1 MTIYL
6 GQNIK
11 YLRETKL
18 KVTKI
23 KFGELIDI
31 KSSTIGKYEENTN
44 RPSFE
49 VLVKLQQLFEVN
61 LHDLIFTNLESIK
74 NDQTSEPE
82 QSYHK
87 INVLDELCE
96 LRKQVEEH
104 QRQIDELRSDIDI
117 LKDKSL

>member
-6 GQNIK
+6 GQNIR

-61 LHDLIFTNLESIK
+61 LHDLIFTNLESTK
-74 NDQTSEPE
+74 SDLTSEPE

-96 LRKQVEEH
+96 LRKQVEEL
-104 QRQIDELRSDIDI
+104 QNDIIQIKKLLNLPE
-117 LKDKSL
+117 